1 MNPTVL
7 GGLLAAVAHVLW
19 GLFPLYWKLID
30 HIDPLTILAYRVL
43 FSFLFSWMGFFIIRL
58 MKKMGKAGGGLLPD
72 AAGGAGVVSGAGAGG
87 RRRVLLLSFVA
98 AALIAVNWYTYIW
111 AVVSGFT
118 LDASLGYFLTPMMNL
133 LTGMVFLKERPGIM
147 RALSLSMGGVA
158 VLIFTISQG
167 RIPAISLTLALSFG
181 LYGYVKKR
189 TQVGPILGMGLETLW
204 LLAPAIY
211 ILLNLGGMDALLDG
225 LPWQRF
231 LLITAGPVTLAPLF
245 LFAAA
250 AKRIPMY
257 SLGFFLYITP
267 SLTFVVAWF
276 VFGERKSPVEML
288 AFVLVW
294 VALVFFSIGV
304 LRERRKLQ
312 GRFS

>member
-7 GGLLAAVAHVLW
+7 GSLLAAAAHVLW

-30 HIDPLTILAYRVL
+30 HLDPLTILSYRVL
-43 FSFLFSWMGFFIIRL
+43 FSFLFSWMGFFIIRS
-58 MKKMGKAGGGLLPD
+58 MKKMGKPVGGLLPD
-72 AAGGAGVVSGAGAGG
+72 AAGRAGAGG
-87 RRRVLLLSFVA
+87 WRRVLAVSFVA
-98 AALIAVNWYTYIW
+98 AALIAVNWYAYIW
-111 AVVSGFT
+111 AVVNGFT

-133 LTGMVFLKERPGIM
+133 LTGIVFLKERPGIM
-147 RALSLSMGGVA
+147 RALSLSMGGIA

-211 ILLNLGGMDALLDG
+211 ILLNLGGMDALLAG
-225 LPWQRF
+225 LPWQQF
-231 LLITAGPVTLAPLF
+231 LLITAGPVTLAPLL

-267 SLTFVVAWF
+267 ILTFVVAWF

-294 VALVFFSIGV
+294 VALVLFSIGV
-304 LRERRKLQ
+304 LRERRKL
-312 GRFS
+312 